1 MRLDRRI
8 GALLLLIGG
17 VMDLARLIIF
27 TGFVSVASAEA
38 ATIAVN
44 VIPSAIISVGL
55 VATGFSYWGRGR
67 VALIVAGLLG
77 LAVVVVNSVQVAAHS
92 PFGPAPSALAY
103 LISFAAVIVAAV
115 LLLSDRTQRGS
126 ARWAIAIPAGCIV
139 LFFVSLF
146 TLPVTW
152 FYFLP
157 EIGYA
162 IAGALLIRPGSVP
175 FAGTTER

>member
-1 MRLDRRI
+1 
-8 GALLLLIGG
+8 
-17 VMDLARLIIF
+17 MDLARLIIF
-27 TGFVSVASAEA
+27 SGFASVAPAEP

-44 VIPSAIISVGL
+44 VIPSAIIGVGL
-55 VATGFSYWGRGR
+55 VATGISYWGRGR

-77 LAVVVVNSVQVAAHS
+77 LAVVVVNIVQIAAHS
-92 PFGPAPSALAY
+92 PLGPAPSQLAY
-103 LISFAAVIVAAV
+103 LISYAAVVAAAL